1 MIENRVVMY
10 VDVRSSRSHLSS
22 QLGPC
27 ARTLKRENF
36 QLLVGFTSVA
46 RRSQLSHYIFHCC
59 VVNDKIWADS
69 HVWRLWN
76 AVVFCFS
83 KRLFCLFWSGDG
95 RRKAL
100 AHLWGIS
107 NYAGEKKIVPV
118 STNREKESTDE
129 IFVAGLAQNILCRFS
144 TKYKTRFS
152 RLAGEH

>member
-10 VDVRSSRSHLSS
+10 VDMRRSRSHLSS

-46 RRSQLSHYIFHCC
+46 RRSQMSHYIFHCC

-69 HVWRLWN
+69 YVWRLWN

-83 KRLFCLFWSGDG
+83 KRLFVWFEHQEMGGGNLWHIYEGFQTTRG
-95 RRKAL
+95 RKSCRTAQIERKRAPMKYL
-100 AHLWGIS
+100 LHVWH
-107 NYAGEKKIVPV
+107 KI
-118 STNREKESTDE
+118 
-129 IFVAGLAQNILCRFS
+129 FFAGLAQN
-144 TKYKTRFS
+144 TKPGFP
-152 RLAGEH
+152 G